1 MTQALVD
8 YLGKAGRR
16 MVCITD
22 RYSAPIA
29 ARAAAVLVCN
39 SDHELFYNSITAAA
53 SLVNVVASLLVMRD
67 TERFEAHRRKSEE
80 FRMLFREG
88 ANGDKDWDTPP

>member
-1 MTQALVD
+1 M
-8 YLGKAGRR
+8 
-16 MVCITD
+16 
-22 RYSAPIA
+22 
-29 ARAAAVLVCN
+29 CN

-80 FRMLFREG
+80 FRRLFRES